1 MNLFLILLI
10 IAGFAFIVW
19 MLKDKRKR
27 EVRNSDGPQNQVDNI
42 QQVGAGTVLSLS
54 GIGDDIEDF
63 DVVVQAKHLYVEDGF
78 EWHELE
84 CERGAEK
91 VWIEIEMDD
100 ELELSICRN
109 EMSIKDAGFSVDDLE
124 RIERDDD
131 GKLTVNG
138 VKYRFEEWGKAIF
151 YRNQNRSQGEQFKYW
166 DFESKDGRKF
176 LTVERWGQREYKV
189 FLSEELRPSQYRI
202 I

>member
-10 IAGFAFIVW
+10 VAGVAFILW
-19 MLKDKRKR
+19 TLKGKR
-27 EVRNSDGPQNQVDNI
+27 ENTNSDGSQSQVSGI
-42 QQVGAGTVLSLS
+42 RQVGAGNILLLS
-54 GIGDDIEDF
+54 GIGEDIEDF
-63 DVVVQAKHLYVEDGF
+63 DVVVQAKHLYVEEGF

-109 EMSIKDAGFSVDDLE
+109 QMSIEDAGFSVDDLE
-124 RIERDDD
+124 RIERDDE

-138 VKYRFEEWGKAIF
+138 VKYTFEDWGEANF
-151 YRNQNRSQGEQFKYW
+151 YRNQDRSRGERFKYW

-176 LTVERWGQREYKV
+176 LTVERWGQREYQV

-202 I
+202 M

>member
-10 IAGFAFIVW
+10 IAGVAFVVW
-19 MLKDKRKR
+19 ILKDKRKR
-27 EVRNSDGPQNQVDNI
+27 EAENSDDAQNRVDNI
-42 QQVGAGTVLSLS
+42 QQVGAGVVLSLR

-63 DVVVQAKHLYVEDGF
+63 DIVVQAKHLYVEDGF

-100 ELELSICRN
+100 ELELSICRDK
-109 EMSIKDAGFSVDDLE
+109 MSIKDAGFSVDDLE

-138 VKYRFEEWGKAIF
+138 VKYIFEDWGEATF

-176 LTVERWGQREYKV
+176 LTVERWGQREYQV

>member
-1 MNLFLILLI
+1 MNLLLILLI
-10 IAGFAFIVW
+10 IAGVVFIIL
-19 MLKDKRKR
+19 MLKGKGKR
-27 EVRNSDGPQNQVDNI
+27 EHLNSDSPQNRVGDIRQVEMGNI
-42 QQVGAGTVLSLS
+42 LSLS
-54 GIGDDIEDF
+54 GIGEDIEDF

-109 EMSIKDAGFSVDDLE
+109 RMNIKDAGFSVDDLE
-124 RIERDDD
+124 QIERDDK
-131 GKLTVNG
+131 GTLTVDG
-138 VKYRFEEWGKAIF
+138 VKYTFEDWGEASF
-151 YRNQNRSQGEQFKYW
+151 YRNQDRSRAEQFKYW
-166 DFESKDGRKF
+166 DFESKDGRTF
-176 LTVERWGQREYKV
+176 LTVERWGQREYQV
-189 FLSEELRPSQYRI
+189 FLSEELRSSQYRI